1 MKRFAMTIG
10 ALVLSA
16 CSHSTVL
23 VNPRTGE
30 RVTCQA
36 PTDRSGQNC
45 VQKYEAVG
53 FINLDSLQQPMEFA
67 EP

>member
-1 MKRFAMTIG
+1 MTIG
-10 ALVLSA
+10 LLILAG
-16 CSHSTVL
+16 CTRSTVL
-23 VNPRTGE
+23 VNPHTGE

-36 PTDRSGQNC
+36 PTDQSGQNC

-53 FINLDSLQQPMEFA
+53 FVKADNLTPQQPMEFA